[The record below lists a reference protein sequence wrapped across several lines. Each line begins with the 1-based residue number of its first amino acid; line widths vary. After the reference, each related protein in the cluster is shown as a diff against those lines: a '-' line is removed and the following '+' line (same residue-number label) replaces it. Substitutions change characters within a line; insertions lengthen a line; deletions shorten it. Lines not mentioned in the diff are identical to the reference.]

1 MVNYNFLSSQDYLCY
16 LQHLVTTLEV
26 LLKVIHVSL
35 VMKLEVVLVVLEAK
49 MVLRYQIGSFLAVL

>member
-16 LQHLVTTLEV
+16 LQHMVTTLEV

-35 VMKLEVVLVVLEAK
+35 IMKLEVVLVVLEAK
-49 MVLRYQIGSFLAVL
+49 MVLRYQIGSFLAVF

>member
-16 LQHLVTTLEV
+16 LQHLITNLEV

-35 VMKLEVVLVVLEAK
+35 LMKLEVVLVVLEAK
-49 MVLRYQIGSFLAVL
+49 MVLRYQIGSFLAVF